1 MRAGLLL
8 AASVSLLISF
18 HIESGSAPS
27 REVEWL
33 TDYGTA
39 RAEAARTGKPIFAV
53 FRCQH

>member
-1 MRAGLLL
+1 MRAGLFL
-8 AASVSLLISF
+8 AASVSLAISL
-18 HIESGSAPS
+18 HAKSGSAPS

-33 TDYGTA
+33 TDYAAA